1 MCTYKYMQVVL
12 GPLSE
17 YHFSNH
23 TYTSKHRNK
32 QNLLNTLRPNVV
44 ENKHSREEKQLL
56 SSGEREEG
64 EKQLL
69 SSGEREEGEKQLL
82 SSSFS
87 PYRGASG

>member
-1 MCTYKYMQVVL
+1 MHPFSYHVNIVSCETRQQCVHTNACKVVL

-44 ENKHSREEKQLL
+44 ENKHSRE
-56 SSGEREEG
+56 
-64 EKQLL
+64 
-69 SSGEREEGEKQLL
+69 
-82 SSSFS
+82 
-87 PYRGASG
+87 